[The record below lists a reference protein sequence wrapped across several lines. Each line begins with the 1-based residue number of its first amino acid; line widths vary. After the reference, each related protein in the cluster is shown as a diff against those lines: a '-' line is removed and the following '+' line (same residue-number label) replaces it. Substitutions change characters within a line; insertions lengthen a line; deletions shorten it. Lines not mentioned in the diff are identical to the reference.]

1 MKQTNKYFILL
12 YVTLTIFGISCS
24 KEFEEHYNPERRIDK
39 NIVQVLS
46 EDPDLSEFVKIIDK
60 LELRKTL
67 GEAAIYT
74 CFAPTNEQ
82 VNEYFRSKGF
92 ASVNDVP
99 ALALRQYVNNH
110 FINGMYYKYDIE
122 KRYKDAING
131 LNPTKATF
139 YKTRSEVALPSK
151 SIRIFTPSFFSVQQD
166 DYKTL
171 YNISGSGFMIGTA
184 KISDTKYDIDASNGV
199 IHVLQSPLEVMPR
212 TDAAIAADSEV
223 SMYNKWLETTVT
235 YSLGEK
241 DEFGWVDTTLIK
253 SYSIGRNL
261 ADENIL
267 TTLFVPTNEALMNY
281 FKPYLPD
288 LYNNIDSVPKL
299 IIAEVLRSS
308 ILADTWFKSDIVRNN
323 PELRTNNYPQIIQ
336 KIGPTIVGSIIS
348 SNSIIYKVN
357 KMLEPPKLNSVEG
370 GVYMKKRVYGQWDW
384 MFQHTNLESGLT
396 DGLYFQHGSR
406 TLLLQPDEVWGFPL
420 AEDMD
425 AATLLIRQN
434 ACRTGILNI
443 DVRADGGF
451 RRRFYPTEF
460 GYILYDNGK
469 FTDYTNHSVSL
480 IKSSP
485 TWERGN
491 GAIYEI
497 DGFLTPMDKADL
509 TRTVYALVQKDPE
522 LTLFTTAC
530 TKSGLVAELNLTG
543 FFSYTVLAPTN
554 VAIQAAGLQVNTMSV
569 DALKNFVNAHII
581 PNRYVF
587 SDGVSQG
594 SMPNKAGNY
603 LTVNGAWDSFSV
615 TNSAGKSIKPVAANL
630 QGCNGVIH
638 KINQVF

>member
-1 MKQTNKYFILL
+1 MKQTKKYFILL
-12 YVTLTIFGISCS
+12 YVILTVFGLSCS
-24 KEFEEHYNPERRIDK
+24 KEFQEHYNPERRIDK
-39 NIVQVLS
+39 NIIQVLS
-46 EDPDLSEFVKIIDK
+46 EDPDLTDFVKIIDK
-60 LELRKTL
+60 LGLRKTL

-82 VNEYFRSKGF
+82 VNAYFKSKGF
-92 ASVNDVP
+92 TSIADVP
-99 ALALRQYVNNH
+99 VLALRQYVNNH

-139 YKTRSEVALPSK
+139 YKTRSETALPSK
-151 SIRIFTPSFFSVQQD
+151 SIRIFTPSFFLAQQD

-171 YNISGSGFMIGTA
+171 YNIAGSGFMIGTA
-184 KISDTKYDIDASNGV
+184 KISDTKFDIDASNGV

-212 TDAAIAADSEV
+212 TDAAIAADPEV

-261 ADENIL
+261 ADENVL
-267 TTLFVPTNEALMNY
+267 TTVFVPTNEALMNY
-281 FKPYLPD
+281 FKPYLAD

-299 IIAEVLRSS
+299 IISEVLRSS
-308 ILADTWFKSDIVRNN
+308 ILADTWFKSDIIRNN

-336 KIGPTIVGSIIS
+336 KIAPTIVGSIVS

-406 TLLLQPDEVWGFPL
+406 TILLQPDEQWGFPL

-451 RRRFYPTEF
+451 RKRFYPTEF
-460 GYILYDNGK
+460 GYILYDNSK
-469 FTDYTNHSVSL
+469 FIDYTGNTVSL
-480 IKSSP
+480 MKSSP

-497 DGFLTPMDKADL
+497 NGFLTPMDKADL

-522 LTLFTTAC
+522 LSLFTTAC
-530 TKSGLVAELNLTG
+530 TKSGLVTELNLTG

-554 VAIQAAGLQVNTMSV
+554 AAIQAAGLQVNTMTV

-603 LTVNGAWDSFSV
+603 LTVNGQWESFSI
-615 TNSAGKSIKPVAANL
+615 TNSTGKSIKPVATNL
-630 QGCNGVIH
+630 QGCNGVVH